1 MLSNFDY
8 CPACRL
14 DNRAHSFEFFC
25 NTGRKFV
32 QVLENEI
39 EPEDINHQMNPEAVF
54 YTKVA
59 DAKLYYDTDGIISHY
74 ENLLNKVNPIKWVWI
89 FDCDGFGLKHSLE
102 LKTAIGIAKLI
113 SRFGRVSRILVINSN
128 YFINFVLRS
137 VKMFLDKEISDNT
150 ILIKSDEK
158 IKYLHELILLKL
170 NPLDLNKLSGFM
182 KLN

>member
-1 MLSNFDY
+1 MLSDYDY

-25 NTGRKFV
+25 STGRKFV
-32 QVLENEI
+32 QVVENEI
-39 EPEDINHQMNPEAVF
+39 DPEDINYQMNPEAVF
-54 YTKVA
+54 YTRVA
-59 DAKLYYDTDGIISHY
+59 DAKLYYDTDGILAHY
-74 ENLLNKVNPIKWVWI
+74 ENLLNRVNPVRWVWI
-89 FDCDGFGLKHSLE
+89 FDCNGFELKHSLE

-128 YFINFVLRS
+128 YFINFVIRS
-137 VKMFLDKEISDNT
+137 VKIFLDKEISDNT